1 MATRRWGLVSPH
13 AHVVYMPIKQGTVP
27 ILRAAMCG
35 GGLDELGHKVES
47 NWVEPEPGRAA
58 LVLFELRP
66 FDFEV
71 GDCSV
76 ALSRQQGYLS
86 TRMMKGAE

>member
-1 MATRRWGLVSPH
+1 MHMLCTCLS
-13 AHVVYMPIKQGTVP
+13 KQGTVP

-71 GDCSV
+71 GV
-76 ALSRQQGYLS
+76 
-86 TRMMKGAE
+86 GARVVWKTVVIGIGIITARCAD

>member
-1 MATRRWGLVSPH
+1 
-13 AHVVYMPIKQGTVP
+13 
-27 ILRAAMCG
+27 MCG

-58 LVLFELRP
+58 LVLFEFRP

-71 GDCSV
+71 GV
-76 ALSRQQGYLS
+76 
-86 TRMMKGAE
+86 GARVVWKTVVIGIGIITARCAD